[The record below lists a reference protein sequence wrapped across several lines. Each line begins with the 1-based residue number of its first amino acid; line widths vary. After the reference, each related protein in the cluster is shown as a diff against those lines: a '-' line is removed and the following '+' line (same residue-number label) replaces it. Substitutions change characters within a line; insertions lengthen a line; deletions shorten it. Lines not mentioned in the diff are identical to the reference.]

1 MSGLLDFLSSL
12 LGSDGATG
20 SVSDVFS
27 NVDPS
32 LLSSASDAYSGGTG
46 GGGLDF
52 LSALGD
58 QFSGSGQPSDA
69 GSASAQQPWSDA
81 RWGGSS
87 YSGSSPA
94 EAPSAGKSLL
104 DGATGWLGK
113 VANGDK
119 TALGQMKLGLGGLGL
134 VSSLFQSK
142 NSRNQLTP
150 AQLQAMLQ
158 TPYSQWTPQQAAL
171 VRDYFNKPLPSFSYK
186 PPTVTPPTPALPN
199 PNIQPA
205 APVKLARG
213 GGIHAHG
220 CGCRM
225 CNGGAV
231 FMANG
236 GVPGAS
242 PGQSDNVH
250 ARLSPGEYVIDAD
263 VVSALGDGNNT
274 AGAQRLDEM
283 RAAVRQHKRG
293 APASKIPPKALSPLA
308 YMKENGR
315 A

>member
-1 MSGLLDFLSSL
+1 
-12 LGSDGATG
+12 
-20 SVSDVFS
+20 
-27 NVDPS
+27 
-32 LLSSASDAYSGGTG
+32 
-46 GGGLDF
+46 
-52 LSALGD
+52 
-58 QFSGSGQPSDA
+58 
-69 GSASAQQPWSDA
+69 
-81 RWGGSS
+81 
-87 YSGSSPA
+87 
-94 EAPSAGKSLL
+94 
-104 DGATGWLGK
+104 
-113 VANGDK
+113 
-119 TALGQMKLGLGGLGL
+119 
-134 VSSLFQSK
+134 
-142 NSRNQLTP
+142 
-150 AQLQAMLQ
+150 
-158 TPYSQWTPQQAAL
+158 
-171 VRDYFNKPLPSFSYK
+171 
-186 PPTVTPPTPALPN
+186 
-199 PNIQPA
+199 
-205 APVKLARG
+205 
-213 GGIHAHG
+213 
-220 CGCRM
+220 M